1 MGIAPDDE
9 LDNLITIGQEV
20 LRGFKTYYNFKDKKI
35 GFLPKDGANGSKIIG
50 NKLKNLPRE

>member
-20 LRGFKTYYNFKDKKI
+20 LRGFKTYYDFKNKRVGFQPTDPKNGSYIVKDKK
-35 GFLPKDGANGSKIIG
+35 F
-50 NKLKNLPRE
+50 